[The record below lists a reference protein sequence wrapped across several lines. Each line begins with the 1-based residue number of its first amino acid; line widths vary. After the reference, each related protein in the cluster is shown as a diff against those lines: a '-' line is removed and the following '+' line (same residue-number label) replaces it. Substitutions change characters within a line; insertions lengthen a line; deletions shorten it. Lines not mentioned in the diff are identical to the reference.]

1 MLSGTHLG
9 KLKLL
14 DSENVHT
21 TLMGKIVLDSKM
33 KATAQ
38 KKKKTN
44 VKKMNTKIT
53 PIIDLGKYQYDLVK

>member
-38 KKKKTN
+38 KKKTN